1 MKRNID
7 YSLYLVT
14 DRGLMSVPAI
24 EESVESAIKGG
35 CALVQL
41 REKSASSREF
51 YEAALSVKAVTDRYN
66 VPLIINDRLD
76 VALAAG
82 AAGVHIGQSD
92 IPAAAV
98 RRVAGP
104 EMILGVS
111 ASCLAEALAASE
123 AGADYIGVGAMFAT
137 GTKSDAE
144 ITSMDELRKIR
155 AAVNIPIVV
164 IGGINMRTIPLFEGT
179 GIDGFAVVSAI
190 IGAPDIEQAAK
201 EMKDKTAGALRP
213 RTPHKGYHP

>member
-14 DRGLMSVPAI
+14 DRDLMSSPTL
-24 EESVESAIKGG
+24 EESVRSAIRGG
-35 CALVQL
+35 CTLVQL
-41 REKSASSREF
+41 REKSAPSREF
-51 YEAALSVKAVTDRYN
+51 YETALSVKAVTDSYN
-66 VPLIINDRLD
+66 IPLIINDRLD
-76 VALAAG
+76 IALAAN

-92 IPAAAV
+92 IPAAAA
-98 RRVAGP
+98 RRVLGP
-104 EMILGVS
+104 DMILGVS

-155 AAVNIPIVV
+155 ASLSIPIVV
-164 IGGINMRTIPLFEGT
+164 IGGINMTTIPLFD
-179 GIDGFAVVSAI
+179 GIGADGFAVVSAI
-190 IGAPDIEQAAK
+190 IGAPDIERAAR
-201 EMKDKTAGALRP
+201 EIRGLFTVPA
-213 RTPHKGYHP
+213 